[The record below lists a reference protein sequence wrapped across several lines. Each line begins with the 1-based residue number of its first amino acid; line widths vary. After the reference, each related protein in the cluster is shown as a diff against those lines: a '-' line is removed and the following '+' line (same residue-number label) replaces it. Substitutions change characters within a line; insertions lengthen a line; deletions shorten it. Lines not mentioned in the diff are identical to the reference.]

1 MFLKDFNFTNLLIS
15 IMIPRDFVGRY
26 YDAISR
32 RDIEYLFS
40 LFEDGAALYFPSQD
54 EYIGKNAIVTF
65 FKDVFFQQ
73 FVRIEYHNLTIV
85 HSEENIA
92 IKAYVTG
99 SVSNAKSFEQIRYF
113 EFLELREGQISRSE
127 ICIDMPALRAQVGK
141 W

>member
-1 MFLKDFNFTNLLIS
+1 MT
-15 IMIPRDFVGRY
+15 PRDFAGRY

-32 RDIEYLFS
+32 RDIEYIFS
-40 LFEDGAALYFPSQD
+40 LFEDDATLYFPSQNK
-54 EYIGKNAIVTF
+54 YIGKVAIMTF

-73 FVRIEYHNLTIV
+73 FVRIEYHDLTIV
-85 HSEENIA
+85 HSAENIA

-99 SVSNAKSFEQIRYF
+99 SVSNTKSFEQIRYS
-113 EFLELREGQISRSE
+113 EFLELRDGHISRSE

>member
-1 MFLKDFNFTNLLIS
+1 MT
-15 IMIPRDFVGRY
+15 PRDFAGRY

-32 RDIEYLFS
+32 RDIEYIFS
-40 LFEDGAALYFPSQD
+40 LFEDDTTLYFPSQN
-54 EYIGKNAIVTF
+54 EYIGKVAIMTF

-73 FVRIEYHNLTIV
+73 FVRIEYHDLTIV
-85 HSEENIA
+85 HSAENIA

-99 SVSNAKSFEQIRYF
+99 SVSNTKSFEQIRYS
-113 EFLELREGQISRSE
+113 EFLELRDGHISRSE

>member
-1 MFLKDFNFTNLLIS
+1 MTL
-15 IMIPRDFVGRY
+15 RDFAERY

-32 RDIEYLFS
+32 RDIKYIFS
-40 LFEDGAALYFPSQD
+40 LFGDNATLYFPSQH
-54 EYIGKNAIVTF
+54 EYKGKDAIMTF
-65 FKDVFFQQ
+65 FRDVFFQQ
-73 FVRIEYHNLTIV
+73 FVGIEYHNLTIV
-85 HSEENIA
+85 HSAENIA